1 MTCREFI
8 DFLMEFL
15 NGELTPEQCAQFE
28 AHLAECPDCVNYLH
42 SYEETVRLGR
52 AAFDELD
59 APLPEGIPEDLV
71 QAILAARGQ
80 TS

>member
-15 NGELTPEQCAQFE
+15 NGELTPEQSAQFE

-42 SYEETVRLGR
+42 SYEDTVRLGR
-52 AAFDELD
+52 AAFDKLD
-59 APLPEGIPEDLV
+59 APLPEGIPDDLV
-71 QAILAARGQ
+71 QAILLARGQ

>member
-8 DFLMEFL
+8 EFLMEFL
-15 NGELTPEQCAQFE
+15 NGELTPQDRARFE

-52 AAFDELD
+52 AAFEEPN
-59 APLPEGIPEDLV
+59 APLPEGIPEELV
-71 QAILAARGQ
+71 QAILATRGKP
-80 TS
+80 S

>member
-15 NGELTPEQCAQFE
+15 NGAMPPEQHALFE

-52 AAFDELD
+52 AAFGEPD
-59 APLPEGIPEDLV
+59 APLPESIPEDLV
-71 QAILAARGQ
+71 QAILATRGKP
-80 TS
+80 